1 MVAIHSGHTMNG
13 LKKAGA
19 IFDNIT
25 GGLWFA
31 AGIFLLFI
39 MLSVIADVILRGV
52 SDISL
57 TWVME
62 VSEYMLFALTFFG
75 VAWCLKIGGHVRI
88 DFIFNMLK
96 QRAQVILGTVTSVL
110 GTMMCLAYAY
120 YAGQATWLS
129 IERGTHLIKFLKVP
143 KYTFS
148 SIMCVCALLL
158 TIEFMRL
165 SYKYF
170 RMWRAGSN
178 EIETQEVS

>member
-1 MVAIHSGHTMNG
+1 MNG

-19 IFDNIT
+19 IFDNVI
-25 GGLWFA
+25 GGLWFV
-31 AGIFLLFI
+31 AGLLLLFI
-39 MLSVIADVILRGV
+39 MSSVIADVILRGV

-62 VSEYMLFALTFFG
+62 ISEYMLFAITFFG

-96 QRAQVILGTVTSVL
+96 QRPQVMLSMITSALGV
-110 GTMMCLAYAY
+110 MMCLAYAY

-129 IERGTHLIKFLKVP
+129 IERGTSLVKILKVP

-158 TIEFMRL
+158 TIEFLRQ
-165 SYKYF
+165 SYKHF

-178 EIETQEVS
+178 EIETREVS